1 MKIQRL
7 LSLVRQ
13 AIEQYHMIEDGD
25 RIAVG
30 ISGGKDCL
38 TLLYAMHELQK
49 FYPKHFELC
58 AVSVDLGFN
67 MDYTGVQTWCS
78 QLGIHYEIIRTQIYD
93 IVFHERKESNPCSL
107 CAKMRKGAL
116 NQYLLDIGY
125 HKVVYAHHMDDVI
138 ETLIMSLVFEGR
150 INTFAP
156 VTLLEKTGITVIR
169 PMIYVNEAQ
178 VRVFARNMQL
188 PVVKNLCPADGYTK
202 REYVKE
208 MIAKIESDH
217 PGAKQR
223 IFTAIEKGTLPGWS

>member
-7 LSLVRQ
+7 LCLVRQ
-13 AIEQYHMIEDGD
+13 AVEQYHMIEDGD

-67 MDYTGVQTWCS
+67 MDYTGIQTWCS
-78 QLGIHYEIIRTQIYD
+78 QLGIHYEIIHTQIYD

-116 NQYLLDIGY
+116 NQYLLDIDY
-125 HKVVYAHHMDDVI
+125 NKVAYSHHMDDVI

-150 INTFAP
+150 INTIAP